1 MTGATSQGSEL
12 ALLIDLG
19 SAWTKGTLIARV
31 RGSWRIVAHHAQPR
45 AWGDAELVHRLAAAL
60 RPSADPR
67 LAHDLER
74 LIAAAPRIEC
84 HTSARPARLAIAAVS
99 REVSGAAAR
108 RAAESAG
115 WLVVEAATAD
125 DGRALTD
132 RLEALQLA
140 EVDAWLLAG
149 GFDGAHSDQA
159 LEMTAL
165 VAAARGK
172 RVEPV
177 IWAGSSR
184 LNDEVAGFFEPGT
197 VTAVANPR
205 PAPDR
210 EEPAALRAYL
220 EDLLS
225 RTVEPESARHL
236 SPVSFRRALAQLSGE
251 TELRI
256 MGIDL
261 GMQFATV
268 VLADGQGAA
277 ESRVF
282 ARGGLAAAALAAPG
296 GPSRVAR
303 GIPEGIDELTVAD
316 TLQNVAAR
324 PATLPQTEDDLA
336 VLQAAARHQ
345 MVSIV
350 ADDLRAEGIDLLVG
364 AGRVIAAAPRPAMAA
379 QMLIDGVRPVG
390 VTALAIDGGALLGPL
405 GSLDDSEIGEGMA
418 ALREDLLVPLGT
430 AVICRGGRAGHV
442 AMRVTLHRSGWPS
455 IGPIEVRGGGLQV
468 IPLGAGQFA
477 ELEIGLE
484 EGASLGAPRRSR
496 RAWAEVSGGS
506 VGVILDARGIPATVP
521 RRAEDRR
528 AVLAGWRDAMLREP
542 PQPAPRAR

>member
-1 MTGATSQGSEL
+1 MTSVGSEL
-12 ALLIDLG
+12 ALLVDSG

-31 RGSWRIVAHHAQPR
+31 RGSWRIVAHHAQPTE
-45 AWGDAELVHRLAAAL
+45 WGESELVTRLASSL

-67 LAHDLER
+67 LARDLDR

-84 HTSARPARLAIAAVS
+84 HTSVQPARLALAAVS

-115 WLVVEAATAD
+115 WLIVESASAD

-132 RLEALQLA
+132 RLVALQAA
-140 EVDAWLLAG
+140 EVDAWLLVG
-149 GFDGAHSDQA
+149 GFEGAHSDQA
-159 LEMTAL
+159 LEITAL
-165 VAAARGK
+165 VAAARGN
-172 RVEPV
+172 RAEPV

-184 LNDEVAGFFEPGT
+184 LGDEVAGLFEPGA
-197 VTAVANPR
+197 VTQVANPR
-205 PAPDR
+205 PSPEREDPAP
-210 EEPAALRAYL
+210 LRLYL
-220 EDLLS
+220 EELLT

-236 SPVSFRRALAQLSGE
+236 SPVSFRRALAQLSRE

-261 GMQFATV
+261 GMRFATV
-268 VLADGQGAA
+268 VLADGRGEA

-282 ARGGLAAAALAAPG
+282 ARGGLTAAALTAPTG
-296 GPSRVAR
+296 SSRVTR
-303 GIPEGIDELTVAD
+303 GMPEPIDELTVAD
-316 TLQNVAAR
+316 TLQNVGAR
-324 PATLPQTEDDLA
+324 PATLPQTDEDLA
-336 VLQAAARHQ
+336 VLHGAARHQ
-345 MVSIV
+345 LASIV
-350 ADDLRAEGIDLLVG
+350 VDEMRAEGIDLLVG
-364 AGRVIAAAPRPAMAA
+364 AGRVIAGAPRPAMAA
-379 QMLIDGVRPVG
+379 QMLIDGVRPLG

-405 GSLDDSEIGEGMA
+405 GSLEEGEIGEGMA

-430 AVICRGGRAGHV
+430 SVICRGGRAGHV

-455 IGPIEVRGGGLQV
+455 IGPIEVRSGQLQI

-477 ELEIGLE
+477 ELEVSLE
-484 EGASLGAPRRSR
+484 EGASLGGPRRAR

-506 VGVILDARGIPATVP
+506 VGVILDARGVPTSLP

-528 AVLAGWRDAMLREP
+528 AVLSAWRDAMLREP

>member
-1 MTGATSQGSEL
+1 MTSVGSEL
-12 ALLIDLG
+12 ALLVDLG

-31 RGSWRIVAHHAQPR
+31 RGSWRIVAHHAQPTE
-45 AWGDAELVHRLAAAL
+45 WGDAELVRRLASAL

-67 LAHDLER
+67 LARDLDR

-84 HTSARPARLAIAAVS
+84 HTSVRPARLALAAVS

-115 WLVVEAATAD
+115 WLVVESASAD
-125 DGRALTD
+125 DGRALTE
-132 RLEALQLA
+132 RLVALQAA

-149 GFDGAHSDQA
+149 GFEGARSDQA
-159 LEMTAL
+159 LEITAL
-165 VAAARGK
+165 VAAARGD
-172 RVEPV
+172 RGEPV

-184 LNDEVAGFFEPGT
+184 LTDEVAGLFEPGA
-197 VTAVANPR
+197 VTPVANPR
-205 PAPDR
+205 PSPEREDPAP
-210 EEPAALRAYL
+210 LRMYL
-220 EDLLS
+220 EELLS

-236 SPVSFRRALAQLSGE
+236 SPVSFRRALAQLSRE

-261 GMQFATV
+261 GMRFATV
-268 VLADGQGAA
+268 VLADGRGEA

-282 ARGGLAAAALAAPG
+282 ARGGLTAAGLTAPG
-296 GPSRVAR
+296 GPNRVTR
-303 GIPEGIDELTVAD
+303 GMPEPIDELTVAD
-316 TLQNVAAR
+316 TLQNIGAR
-324 PATLPQTEDDLA
+324 PATLPQTDEDLA
-336 VLQAAARHQ
+336 VLHGAARHQ
-345 MVSIV
+345 LASVV
-350 ADDLRAEGIDLLVG
+350 ADDLRADGIDLLVG
-364 AGRVIAAAPRPAMAA
+364 AGRVIAAAPRPAMSAH
-379 QMLIDGVRPVG
+379 MLIDGVRPVG

-405 GSLDDSEIGEGMA
+405 GSLDDGEIGEGMA

-455 IGPIEVRGGGLQV
+455 IGPIEVRSGQLQIV
-468 IPLGAGQFA
+468 PLGAGQFA

-484 EGASLGAPRRSR
+484 EGASLGGPRRSR

-506 VGVILDARGIPATVP
+506 VGVILDARGVPTGVP

-528 AVLAGWRDAMLREP
+528 AILSAWRDAMLREP

>member
-1 MTGATSQGSEL
+1 MTSVGSEL
-12 ALLIDLG
+12 ALLVDSG

-31 RGSWRIVAHHAQPR
+31 RGSWRIVAHHAQPTE
-45 AWGDAELVHRLAAAL
+45 WGESELVTRLASAL

-67 LAHDLER
+67 LARDLDR

-84 HTSARPARLAIAAVS
+84 HTSVRPARLALAAVS

-115 WLVVEAATAD
+115 WLIVESASAD

-132 RLEALQLA
+132 RLVALQAA
-140 EVDAWLLAG
+140 EVDAWLLVG
-149 GFDGAHSDQA
+149 GFEGAHSDQA
-159 LEMTAL
+159 LEITAL
-165 VAAARGK
+165 VAAARGD
-172 RVEPV
+172 RAEPV

-184 LNDEVAGFFEPGT
+184 LSDEVAGLFEPGA
-197 VTAVANPR
+197 VTQVANPR
-205 PAPDR
+205 PSPEREDPAP
-210 EEPAALRAYL
+210 LRLYL
-220 EDLLS
+220 EELLT

-236 SPVSFRRALAQLSGE
+236 SPVSFRRALAQLSRE

-261 GMQFATV
+261 GMRFATV
-268 VLADGQGAA
+268 VLADGRGEA
-277 ESRVF
+277 EGRVF
-282 ARGGLAAAALAAPG
+282 ARGGLTAAALTAPSG
-296 GPSRVAR
+296 SGRVTR
-303 GIPEGIDELTVAD
+303 GMPEPIDELTVAD
-316 TLQNVAAR
+316 TLQNVGAR
-324 PATLPQTEDDLA
+324 PATLPQTDEDLA
-336 VLQAAARHQ
+336 VLHGAARQ
-345 MVSIV
+345 QLASIV
-350 ADDLRAEGIDLLVG
+350 ADEMRAEGIDLLVG
-364 AGRVIAAAPRPAMAA
+364 AGRVIAAAPRPATSA

-405 GSLDDSEIGEGMA
+405 GSLEDSEIGEGMA

-430 AVICRGGRAGHV
+430 SVICRGGRAGHV
-442 AMRVTLHRSGWPS
+442 AMQVTLHRSGWPS
-455 IGPIEVRGGGLQV
+455 IGPVEVRSGQLQI

-477 ELEIGLE
+477 ELEVGLE
-484 EGASLGAPRRSR
+484 EGASLGGPRRSR

-506 VGVILDARGIPATVP
+506 VGVILDARGVPTSLP

-528 AVLAGWRDAMLREP
+528 AVLSAWRDAMLREP

>member
-1 MTGATSQGSEL
+1 MTSVGSEL
-12 ALLIDLG
+12 ALLVDLG

-31 RGSWRIVAHHAQPR
+31 RGSWRIVAHHAQPTE
-45 AWGDAELVHRLAAAL
+45 WGDAELVRRLASAL

-67 LAHDLER
+67 LARDLDR

-84 HTSARPARLAIAAVS
+84 HTSVRPARLALAAVS

-115 WLVVEAATAD
+115 WLVVESASAD
-125 DGRALTD
+125 DGRALTE
-132 RLEALQLA
+132 RLVALQAA

-149 GFDGAHSDQA
+149 GFEGARSDQA
-159 LEMTAL
+159 LEITAL
-165 VAAARGK
+165 VAAARGD
-172 RVEPV
+172 RGEPV

-184 LNDEVAGFFEPGT
+184 LTDEVAGLFEPGA
-197 VTAVANPR
+197 VTPVANPR
-205 PAPDR
+205 PSPEREDPAP
-210 EEPAALRAYL
+210 LRMYL
-220 EDLLS
+220 EELLS

-236 SPVSFRRALAQLSGE
+236 SPVSFRRALAQLSRE

-261 GMQFATV
+261 GMRFATV
-268 VLADGQGAA
+268 VLADGRGEA

-282 ARGGLAAAALAAPG
+282 ARGGLTAAALTAPG
-296 GPSRVAR
+296 GPNRVTR
-303 GIPEGIDELTVAD
+303 GMPEPIDELTVAD
-316 TLQNVAAR
+316 TLQNIGAR
-324 PATLPQTEDDLA
+324 PATLPQTDEDLA
-336 VLQAAARHQ
+336 VLHGAARHQ
-345 MVSIV
+345 LASVV
-350 ADDLRAEGIDLLVG
+350 ADDLRADGIDLLVG
-364 AGRVIAAAPRPAMAA
+364 AGRVIAAAPRPAMSAH
-379 QMLIDGVRPVG
+379 MLIDGVRPVG

-405 GSLDDSEIGEGMA
+405 GSLDDGEIGEGMA

-455 IGPIEVRGGGLQV
+455 IGPIEVRSGQLQIV
-468 IPLGAGQFA
+468 PLGAGQFA

-484 EGASLGAPRRSR
+484 EGASLGGPRRSR

-506 VGVILDARGIPATVP
+506 VGVILDARGVPTGVP

-528 AVLAGWRDAMLREP
+528 AILSAWRDAMLREP

>member
-1 MTGATSQGSEL
+1 MTSVGSEL
-12 ALLIDLG
+12 ALLIDSG

-31 RGSWRIVAHHAQPR
+31 RGSWRIVAHHAQPTE
-45 AWGDAELVHRLAAAL
+45 WGESELVTRLASAL

-67 LAHDLER
+67 LARDLDR

-84 HTSARPARLAIAAVS
+84 HTSVRPARLALAAVS

-115 WLVVEAATAD
+115 WLIVESASAD

-132 RLEALQLA
+132 RLVALQAA
-140 EVDAWLLAG
+140 EVDAWLLVG
-149 GFDGAHSDQA
+149 GFEDARSDQA
-159 LEMTAL
+159 LEITAL
-165 VAAARGK
+165 VAAARGD
-172 RVEPV
+172 RAEPV

-184 LNDEVAGFFEPGT
+184 LGDEVAGLFEPGA
-197 VTAVANPR
+197 VTQVANPR
-205 PAPDR
+205 PSPEREDPAP
-210 EEPAALRAYL
+210 LRLYL
-220 EDLLS
+220 EQLLT
-225 RTVEPESARHL
+225 RTVEPETARHL
-236 SPVSFRRALAQLSGE
+236 SPVSFRRALAQLSRE

-261 GMQFATV
+261 GMRFATV
-268 VLADGQGAA
+268 VLADGRGEA
-277 ESRVF
+277 EGRVF
-282 ARGGLAAAALAAPG
+282 ARGGLTAAALTAPSG
-296 GPSRVAR
+296 SGRVTR
-303 GIPEGIDELTVAD
+303 GMPEPIDELTVAD
-316 TLQNVAAR
+316 TLQNVGAR
-324 PATLPQTEDDLA
+324 PATLPQTDEDLA
-336 VLQAAARHQ
+336 VLHGAARQ
-345 MVSIV
+345 QLASIV
-350 ADDLRAEGIDLLVG
+350 ADEMRAEGIDLLVG
-364 AGRVIAAAPRPAMAA
+364 AGRVIAAAPRPATSA

-405 GSLDDSEIGEGMA
+405 GSLEDSEIGEGMA

-430 AVICRGGRAGHV
+430 SVICRGGRAGHV

-455 IGPIEVRGGGLQV
+455 IGPIEVRSGQLQI

-477 ELEIGLE
+477 ELEVGLE
-484 EGASLGAPRRSR
+484 EGASLGGPRRSR

-506 VGVILDARGIPATVP
+506 VGVILDARGVPTSLP

-528 AVLAGWRDAMLREP
+528 AVLSAWRDAMLREP

>member
-1 MTGATSQGSEL
+1 MTSVGSEL
-12 ALLIDLG
+12 ALLVDSG

-31 RGSWRIVAHHAQPR
+31 RGSWRIVAHHAQPTE
-45 AWGDAELVHRLAAAL
+45 WGESELVTRLASAL

-67 LAHDLER
+67 LARDLDR

-84 HTSARPARLAIAAVS
+84 HTSVRPARLALAAVS

-115 WLVVEAATAD
+115 WLIVESASAD

-132 RLEALQLA
+132 RVVALQAA
-140 EVDAWLLAG
+140 EVDAWLLVG
-149 GFDGAHSDQA
+149 GFEDARSDQA
-159 LEMTAL
+159 LEITAL
-165 VAAARGK
+165 VAAARGD
-172 RVEPV
+172 RAEPV

-184 LNDEVAGFFEPGT
+184 LGDEVAGLFEPGA
-197 VTAVANPR
+197 VTQVANPR
-205 PAPDR
+205 PSPEREDPAP
-210 EEPAALRAYL
+210 LRLYL
-220 EDLLS
+220 EELLT

-236 SPVSFRRALAQLSGE
+236 SPVSFRRALAQLSRE

-261 GMQFATV
+261 GMRFATV
-268 VLADGQGAA
+268 VLADGRGEA
-277 ESRVF
+277 EGRVF
-282 ARGGLAAAALAAPG
+282 ARGGLTAAALTAPSG
-296 GPSRVAR
+296 SGRVTR
-303 GIPEGIDELTVAD
+303 GMPEPIDELTVAD
-316 TLQNVAAR
+316 TLQNVGAR
-324 PATLPQTEDDLA
+324 PATLPQTDEDLA
-336 VLQAAARHQ
+336 VLHGAARQ
-345 MVSIV
+345 QLASIV
-350 ADDLRAEGIDLLVG
+350 ADEMRAEGIDLLVG
-364 AGRVIAAAPRPAMAA
+364 AGRVIAAAPRPATSA

-405 GSLDDSEIGEGMA
+405 GSLEDSEIGEGMA

-430 AVICRGGRAGHV
+430 SVICRGGRAGHV

-455 IGPIEVRGGGLQV
+455 IGPIEVRSGQLQI

-477 ELEIGLE
+477 ELEVGLE
-484 EGASLGAPRRSR
+484 EGASLGGPRRSR

-506 VGVILDARGIPATVP
+506 VGVILDARGVPTSLP

-528 AVLAGWRDAMLREP
+528 AVLSAWRDAMLREP

>member
-1 MTGATSQGSEL
+1 MTSVGSEL
-12 ALLIDLG
+12 ALLVDVG

-31 RGSWRIVAHHAQPR
+31 RGSWRIVAHHAQPTE
-45 AWGDAELVHRLAAAL
+45 WGESELVTRLASAL

-67 LAHDLER
+67 LARDLDR

-84 HTSARPARLAIAAVS
+84 HTSIRPARLALAAVS
-99 REVSGAAAR
+99 REVSGGAAR

-115 WLVVEAATAD
+115 WLIVESASAD

-132 RLEALQLA
+132 RLVALQAA
-140 EVDAWLLAG
+140 EVDAWLLVG
-149 GFDGAHSDQA
+149 GFEGAHSDQA
-159 LEMTAL
+159 LEITAL
-165 VAAARGK
+165 VAAARGD
-172 RVEPV
+172 RAEPV

-184 LNDEVAGFFEPGT
+184 LSDEVAGLFEPGA
-197 VTAVANPR
+197 VTPVANPR
-205 PAPDR
+205 PSPEREDPAP
-210 EEPAALRAYL
+210 LRLYL
-220 EDLLS
+220 EELLT

-236 SPVSFRRALAQLSGE
+236 SPVSFRRALAQLSRE

-261 GMQFATV
+261 GMRFATV
-268 VLADGQGAA
+268 VLTDGRGAA

-282 ARGGLAAAALAAPG
+282 ARGGLTAAALTSPG
-296 GPSRVAR
+296 GSSRVTR
-303 GIPEGIDELTVAD
+303 GMPEPIDELTVAD
-316 TLQNVAAR
+316 TLQNVGAR
-324 PATLPQTEDDLA
+324 PATLPQTDEDLA
-336 VLQAAARHQ
+336 VLHGAARHQ
-345 MVSIV
+345 LASIV
-350 ADDLRAEGIDLLVG
+350 ADEMRADGIDLLIG
-364 AGRVIAAAPRPAMAA
+364 AGRVIAAAPRPAMSA

-405 GSLDDSEIGEGMA
+405 GSLDDGEIGEGMA

-455 IGPIEVRGGGLQV
+455 IGPIEVRSGQLQI

-477 ELEIGLE
+477 ELEVGLE
-484 EGASLGAPRRSR
+484 EGASLGGPRRSR

-506 VGVILDARGIPATVP
+506 VGVILDARGVPTSLP

-528 AVLAGWRDAMLREP
+528 AVLSAWRDAMLREP

>member
-1 MTGATSQGSEL
+1 MISVGSEL
-12 ALLIDLG
+12 ALLVDVG

-31 RGSWRIVAHHAQPR
+31 RGSWRIVAHHAQPTD
-45 AWGDAELVHRLAAAL
+45 WGDSELVRRLGSAL

-67 LAHDLER
+67 LARDLER

-84 HTSARPARLAIAAVS
+84 HTSVRPARLALAAVS

-115 WLVVEAATAD
+115 WLVAESASAD
-125 DGRALTD
+125 DGRALTG
-132 RLEALQLA
+132 RLVALQAA
-140 EVDAWLLAG
+140 EVDAWLVTG
-149 GFDGAHSDQA
+149 GFEGAHSDQA
-159 LEMTAL
+159 LEITAL
-165 VAAARGK
+165 VAAARGD
-172 RVEPV
+172 RREPV

-184 LNDEVAGFFEPGT
+184 LNDEVAGLFEPG
-197 VTAVANPR
+197 AVAMVPNPR
-205 PAPDR
+205 PSPER
-210 EEPAALRAYL
+210 EDPGPLRMFL
-220 EDLLS
+220 EELLS
-225 RTVEPESARHL
+225 RTVEPASARHL
-236 SPVSFRRALAQLSGE
+236 SPVSFRRALAQLSRE

-261 GMQFATV
+261 GVRFATV
-268 VLADGQGAA
+268 VLADGRGEA

-282 ARGGLAAAALAAPG
+282 ARGGLSAAALTAPG
-296 GPSRVAR
+296 GPSRVTR
-303 GIPEGIDELTVAD
+303 GMGEPIDELTVAD
-316 TLQNVAAR
+316 TLQNIGAR
-324 PATLPQTEDDLA
+324 PTTLPQTEEDLA
-336 VLQAAARHQ
+336 VVHGAARHQ
-345 MVSIV
+345 LASVV
-350 ADDLRAEGIDLLVG
+350 ADDLRADGIDLLVG

-390 VTALAIDGGALLGPL
+390 VTSLAIDGGALLGPL
-405 GSLDDSEIGEGMA
+405 GSLDDGEIGEGMA

-430 AVICRGGRAGHV
+430 AVICRGGRPGHV

-455 IGPIEVRGGGLQV
+455 IGPIEVRSGQLQT

-477 ELEIGLE
+477 ELEVGLE

-506 VGVILDARGIPATVP
+506 VGVILDARGVPTSVP

-528 AVLAGWRDAMLREP
+528 AVLAAWRDAMLREP

>member
-1 MTGATSQGSEL
+1 MTSVGSEL
-12 ALLIDLG
+12 ALLVDLG

-31 RGSWRIVAHHAQPR
+31 RGSWRIVAHHAQPTE
-45 AWGDAELVHRLAAAL
+45 WGDAELVRRLASAL

-67 LAHDLER
+67 LARDLDR

-84 HTSARPARLAIAAVS
+84 HTSVRPARLALAAVS
-99 REVSGAAAR
+99 REVSGATAR

-115 WLVVEAATAD
+115 WLVVESASAD
-125 DGRALTD
+125 DGRALTE
-132 RLEALQLA
+132 RLVALQAA

-149 GFDGAHSDQA
+149 GFEGARSDQA
-159 LEMTAL
+159 LEITAL
-165 VAAARGK
+165 VAAARGD
-172 RVEPV
+172 RGEPV

-184 LNDEVAGFFEPGT
+184 LTDEVAGLFEPGA
-197 VTAVANPR
+197 VTPVANPR
-205 PAPDR
+205 PSPEREDPAP
-210 EEPAALRAYL
+210 LRMYL
-220 EDLLS
+220 EELLS

-236 SPVSFRRALAQLSGE
+236 SPVSFRRALAQLSRE

-261 GMQFATV
+261 GMRFATV
-268 VLADGQGAA
+268 VLADGRGEA

-282 ARGGLAAAALAAPG
+282 ARGGLTAAGLTAPG
-296 GPSRVAR
+296 GPNRVTR
-303 GIPEGIDELTVAD
+303 GMPEPIDELTVAD
-316 TLQNVAAR
+316 TLQNIGAR
-324 PATLPQTEDDLA
+324 PATLPQTDEDLA
-336 VLQAAARHQ
+336 VLHGAARHQ
-345 MVSIV
+345 LASVV
-350 ADDLRAEGIDLLVG
+350 ADDLRADGIDLLVG
-364 AGRVIAAAPRPAMAA
+364 AGRVIAAAPRPAMSAH
-379 QMLIDGVRPVG
+379 MLIDGVRPVG

-405 GSLDDSEIGEGMA
+405 GSLDDGEIGEGMA

-455 IGPIEVRGGGLQV
+455 IGPIEVRSGQLQIV
-468 IPLGAGQFA
+468 PLGAGQFA

-484 EGASLGAPRRSR
+484 EGASLGGPRRSR

-506 VGVILDARGIPATVP
+506 VGVILDARGVPMGVP

-528 AVLAGWRDAMLREP
+528 AILSAWRDAMLREP

>member
-1 MTGATSQGSEL
+1 MMSVGSEL
-12 ALLIDLG
+12 ALLVDVG

-31 RGSWRIVAHHAQPR
+31 RGAWRIVGHHAQPTR
-45 AWGDAELVHRLAAAL
+45 WGDSELIARLASAL

-67 LAHDLER
+67 LGRDLER

-84 HTSARPARLAIAAVS
+84 HTSVRPARLALAAVS

-115 WLVVEAATAD
+115 WLVVESASPD

-132 RLEALQLA
+132 RLVALQVA
-140 EVDAWLLAG
+140 EVDAWLIAG
-149 GFDGAHSDQA
+149 GFESGRSDQA
-159 LEMTAL
+159 LEMAAL
-165 VAAARGK
+165 VAAARGN
-172 RVEPV
+172 RGGPV
-177 IWAGSSR
+177 IWAGSSQ
-184 LNDEVAGFFEPGT
+184 LNHDVAGLFELGA
-197 VTAVANPR
+197 VTPVANPR
-205 PAPDR
+205 PSPERDDPAP
-210 EEPAALRAYL
+210 LRACL
-220 EDLLS
+220 EELLS

-236 SPVSFRRALAQLSGE
+236 SPVGFRRALSQLSRE

-261 GMQFATV
+261 GMRFATV
-268 VLADGQGAA
+268 VLADGRGEA

-282 ARGGLAAAALAAPG
+282 ARGGLTASTLTAPG
-296 GPSRVAR
+296 GPSRVTR
-303 GIPEGIDELTVAD
+303 GMAEPIDEQTVAD
-316 TLQNVAAR
+316 TLQNISAR

-345 MVSIV
+345 LASVVS
-350 ADDLRAEGIDLLVG
+350 DDLRAEGIDLLVG

-405 GSLDDSEIGEGMA
+405 GSLDDGEIGEGMA

-430 AVICRGGRAGHV
+430 AVICRDGRAGHV

-455 IGPIEVRGGGLQV
+455 VGPIEVRSGQLQIV
-468 IPLGAGQFA
+468 PLGAGQFA
-477 ELEIGLE
+477 EMEIDLE
-484 EGASLGAPRRSR
+484 EGASLGAARRSR
-496 RAWAEVSGGS
+496 RAWAEVTGGA
-506 VGVILDARGIPATVP
+506 VGVILDARGTPASLP

-528 AVLAGWRDAMLREP
+528 AVLSAWRDAMLREP

>member
-1 MTGATSQGSEL
+1 MTSVGSEL
-12 ALLIDLG
+12 ALLVDSG

-31 RGSWRIVAHHAQPR
+31 RGSWRIVAHHAQPTE
-45 AWGDAELVHRLAAAL
+45 WGESELVTRLASSL

-67 LAHDLER
+67 LARDLDR

-84 HTSARPARLAIAAVS
+84 HTSVQPARLALAAVS

-115 WLVVEAATAD
+115 WLIVESASAD

-132 RLEALQLA
+132 RLVALQAA
-140 EVDAWLLAG
+140 EVDAWLLVG
-149 GFDGAHSDQA
+149 GFEGAHSDQA
-159 LEMTAL
+159 LEITAL
-165 VAAARGK
+165 VAAARGN
-172 RVEPV
+172 RAEPV

-184 LNDEVAGFFEPGT
+184 LGDEVAGLFEPGA
-197 VTAVANPR
+197 VTQVANPR
-205 PAPDR
+205 PSPEREDPAP
-210 EEPAALRAYL
+210 LRLYL
-220 EDLLS
+220 EELLT

-236 SPVSFRRALAQLSGE
+236 SPVSFRRALAQLSRE

-261 GMQFATV
+261 GMRFATV
-268 VLADGQGAA
+268 VLADGRGEA

-282 ARGGLAAAALAAPG
+282 ARGGLTAAALTAPTG
-296 GPSRVAR
+296 SSRVTR
-303 GIPEGIDELTVAD
+303 GMPEPIDELTVAD
-316 TLQNVAAR
+316 TLQNVGAR
-324 PATLPQTEDDLA
+324 PATLPQTDEDLA
-336 VLQAAARHQ
+336 VLHGAARHQ
-345 MVSIV
+345 LASIV
-350 ADDLRAEGIDLLVG
+350 ADEMRAEGIDLLVG
-364 AGRVIAAAPRPAMAA
+364 AGRVIAGAPRPAMAA
-379 QMLIDGVRPVG
+379 QMLIDGVRPLG

-405 GSLDDSEIGEGMA
+405 GSLEDGEIGEGMA

-430 AVICRGGRAGHV
+430 SVICRGGRAGHV

-455 IGPIEVRGGGLQV
+455 IGPIEVRSGQLQI

-477 ELEIGLE
+477 ELEVSME
-484 EGASLGAPRRSR
+484 EGASLGGPRRAR

-506 VGVILDARGIPATVP
+506 VGVILDARGVPTSLP

-528 AVLAGWRDAMLREP
+528 AVLSAWRDAMLREP
-542 PQPAPRAR
+542 PQPAPTAR

>member
-1 MTGATSQGSEL
+1 MTSVGSEL
-12 ALLIDLG
+12 ALLVDSG

-31 RGSWRIVAHHAQPR
+31 RGSWRIVAHHAQPTE
-45 AWGDAELVHRLAAAL
+45 WGESELVTRLASSL

-67 LAHDLER
+67 LARDLDR

-84 HTSARPARLAIAAVS
+84 HTSVQPARLALAAVS

-115 WLVVEAATAD
+115 WLIVESASAD

-132 RLEALQLA
+132 RLVALQAA
-140 EVDAWLLAG
+140 EVDAWLLVG
-149 GFDGAHSDQA
+149 GFEGAHSDQA
-159 LEMTAL
+159 LEITAL
-165 VAAARGK
+165 VAAARGN
-172 RVEPV
+172 RAEPV

-184 LNDEVAGFFEPGT
+184 LGDEVAGLFEPGA
-197 VTAVANPR
+197 VTQVANPR
-205 PAPDR
+205 PSPEREDPAP
-210 EEPAALRAYL
+210 LRLYL
-220 EDLLS
+220 EELLT

-236 SPVSFRRALAQLSGE
+236 SPVSFRRALAQLSRE

-261 GMQFATV
+261 GMRFATV
-268 VLADGQGAA
+268 VLADGQGEA

-282 ARGGLAAAALAAPG
+282 ARGGLTAAALTAPTG
-296 GPSRVAR
+296 SSRVTR
-303 GIPEGIDELTVAD
+303 GMPEPIDELTVAD
-316 TLQNVAAR
+316 TLQNVGAR
-324 PATLPQTEDDLA
+324 PATLPQTDEDLA
-336 VLQAAARHQ
+336 VLHGAARHQ
-345 MVSIV
+345 LASIV
-350 ADDLRAEGIDLLVG
+350 VDEMRAEGIDLLVG
-364 AGRVIAAAPRPAMAA
+364 AGRVIAGAPRPAMAA
-379 QMLIDGVRPVG
+379 QMLIDGVRPLG

-405 GSLDDSEIGEGMA
+405 GSLEDGEIGEGMA

-430 AVICRGGRAGHV
+430 SVICRGGRAGHV

-455 IGPIEVRGGGLQV
+455 IGPIEVRSGQLQI

-477 ELEIGLE
+477 ELEVSLE
-484 EGASLGAPRRSR
+484 EGASLGGPRRAR

-506 VGVILDARGIPATVP
+506 VGVILDARGIPTSLP

-528 AVLAGWRDAMLREP
+528 AVLSAWRDAMLREP

>member
-1 MTGATSQGSEL
+1 MTSVGSEL
-12 ALLIDLG
+12 ALLVDSG

-31 RGSWRIVAHHAQPR
+31 RGSWRIVAHHAQPTE
-45 AWGDAELVHRLAAAL
+45 WGESELVTRLASAL

-67 LAHDLER
+67 LARDLDR

-84 HTSARPARLAIAAVS
+84 HTSVRPARLALAAVS

-115 WLVVEAATAD
+115 WLIVESASAD

-132 RLEALQLA
+132 RLVALQAA
-140 EVDAWLLAG
+140 EVDAWLLVG
-149 GFDGAHSDQA
+149 GFEGAHSDQA
-159 LEMTAL
+159 LEITAL
-165 VAAARGK
+165 VAAARGD
-172 RVEPV
+172 RAEPV

-184 LNDEVAGFFEPGT
+184 LGDEVAGLFEPGA
-197 VTAVANPR
+197 VTQVANPR
-205 PAPDR
+205 PSPEREDPAP
-210 EEPAALRAYL
+210 LRLYL
-220 EDLLS
+220 EELLT
-225 RTVEPESARHL
+225 RTVEPETARHL
-236 SPVSFRRALAQLSGE
+236 SPVSFRRALAQLSRE

-261 GMQFATV
+261 GMRFATV
-268 VLADGQGAA
+268 VLADGRGEA
-277 ESRVF
+277 EGRVF
-282 ARGGLAAAALAAPG
+282 ARGGLTAAALTAPSG
-296 GPSRVAR
+296 SGRVTR
-303 GIPEGIDELTVAD
+303 GMPEPIDELTVAD
-316 TLQNVAAR
+316 TLQNVGAR
-324 PATLPQTEDDLA
+324 PATLPQTDEDLA
-336 VLQAAARHQ
+336 VLHGAARQ
-345 MVSIV
+345 QLASIV
-350 ADDLRAEGIDLLVG
+350 ADEMRAEGIDLLVG
-364 AGRVIAAAPRPAMAA
+364 AGRVIAAAPRPATSA

-405 GSLDDSEIGEGMA
+405 GSLEDSEIGEGMA

-430 AVICRGGRAGHV
+430 SVICRGGRAGHV

-455 IGPIEVRGGGLQV
+455 IGPIEVRSGQLQI

-477 ELEIGLE
+477 ELEVGLE
-484 EGASLGAPRRSR
+484 EGASLGGPRRSR

-506 VGVILDARGIPATVP
+506 VGVILDARGVPTSLP

-528 AVLAGWRDAMLREP
+528 AVLSAWRDAMLREP

>member
-1 MTGATSQGSEL
+1 MTSVGSEL
-12 ALLIDLG
+12 ALLVDSG

-31 RGSWRIVAHHAQPR
+31 RGSWRIVAHHAQPTE
-45 AWGDAELVHRLAAAL
+45 WGESELVTRLASSL

-67 LAHDLER
+67 LARDLDR

-84 HTSARPARLAIAAVS
+84 HTPVQPARLALAAVS

-108 RAAESAG
+108 RAAEAAG
-115 WLVVEAATAD
+115 WLIVESASAD

-132 RLEALQLA
+132 RLVALQAA
-140 EVDAWLLAG
+140 EVDAWLLVG
-149 GFDGAHSDQA
+149 GFEGARSDQA
-159 LEMTAL
+159 LEITAL
-165 VAAARGK
+165 VAAARGD
-172 RVEPV
+172 RAEPV

-184 LNDEVAGFFEPGT
+184 LGDEVAGLFEPGA
-197 VTAVANPR
+197 VTRVANPR
-205 PAPDR
+205 PSSEREDPAP
-210 EEPAALRAYL
+210 LRLYL
-220 EDLLS
+220 EELLT

-236 SPVSFRRALAQLSGE
+236 SPVSFRRALAQLSRE

-261 GMQFATV
+261 GMRFATV
-268 VLADGQGAA
+268 VLADGRGEA

-282 ARGGLAAAALAAPG
+282 ARGGLTAAALTAPSG
-296 GPSRVAR
+296 SSRVNR
-303 GIPEGIDELTVAD
+303 GMPEPIDELTVAD
-316 TLQNVAAR
+316 TLQNVGAR
-324 PATLPQTEDDLA
+324 PATLPQTDEDLA
-336 VLQAAARHQ
+336 VLHGAARHQ
-345 MVSIV
+345 LASIV
-350 ADDLRAEGIDLLVG
+350 ADEMRAEGIDLLVG
-364 AGRVIAAAPRPAMAA
+364 AGRVIAGAPRPAMAA
-379 QMLIDGVRPVG
+379 QMLIDGVRPLG

-405 GSLDDSEIGEGMA
+405 GSLEDGEIGEGMA

-430 AVICRGGRAGHV
+430 SVICRGGRAGHV

-455 IGPIEVRGGGLQV
+455 IGPIEVRSGQLQI

-477 ELEIGLE
+477 ELEVSLE
-484 EGASLGAPRRSR
+484 EGASLGGPRRAR

-506 VGVILDARGIPATVP
+506 VGVILDARGVPTSLP

-528 AVLAGWRDAMLREP
+528 AVLSAWRDAMLREP

>member
-1 MTGATSQGSEL
+1 M
-12 ALLIDLG
+12 
-19 SAWTKGTLIARV
+19 
-31 RGSWRIVAHHAQPR
+31 
-45 AWGDAELVHRLAAAL
+45 AAL
-60 RPSADPR
+60 
-67 LAHDLER
+67 
-74 LIAAAPRIEC
+74 
-84 HTSARPARLAIAAVS
+84 
-99 REVSGAAAR
+99 
-108 RAAESAG
+108 
-115 WLVVEAATAD
+115 
-125 DGRALTD
+125 
-132 RLEALQLA
+132 
-140 EVDAWLLAG
+140 G
-149 GFDGAHSDQA
+149 GFEGAHSDQA

-165 VAAARGK
+165 VAAARGN
-172 RVEPV
+172 RAEPV

-184 LNDEVAGFFEPGT
+184 LNDEVAGFFEPGA
-197 VTAVANPR
+197 VTPVANPR
-205 PAPDR
+205 PSPEREDPAP
-210 EEPAALRAYL
+210 LRAYL
-220 EDLLS
+220 EELLS

-236 SPVSFRRALAQLSGE
+236 SPVSFRRALAQLSRE

-268 VLADGQGAA
+268 VLADGRGEA

-282 ARGGLAAAALAAPG
+282 ARGGLTAAALTAPG
-296 GPSRVAR
+296 GPSRVTR
-303 GIPEGIDELTVAD
+303 SMPEAIDELTVAD
-316 TLQNVAAR
+316 TLQNVGAR

-336 VLQAAARHQ
+336 VLHAAARHQ
-345 MVSIV
+345 LASIV
-350 ADDLRAEGIDLLVG
+350 ADDLRADGIDLLVG

-390 VTALAIDGGALLGPL
+390 VTALAIDGGALLGPI
-405 GSLDDSEIGEGMA
+405 GSLDDGEIGEGMA

-455 IGPIEVRGGGLQV
+455 IGPIEVRGGGLQI

-506 VGVILDARGIPATVP
+506 VGVILDARGVPATVP

-528 AVLAGWRDAMLREP
+528 AVLAAWRDSMLREP
-542 PQPAPRAR
+542 TQPAPRAR